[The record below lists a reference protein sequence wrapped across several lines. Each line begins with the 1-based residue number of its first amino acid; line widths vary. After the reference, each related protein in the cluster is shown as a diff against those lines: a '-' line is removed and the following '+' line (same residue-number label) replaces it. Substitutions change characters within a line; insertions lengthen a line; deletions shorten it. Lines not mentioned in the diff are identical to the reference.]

1 MQPIDPDALSRMP
14 KGFPACHPADEL
26 LRARNWGVRCTL
38 PTSLALEP
46 TLAREIITR
55 FRLMA
60 SVVETLNEAILAG
73 EKASSEPLRRVRA
86 NAFL

>member
-1 MQPIDPDALSRMP
+1 MP
-14 KGFPACHPADEL
+14 KGFCSEHPGADL

-38 PTSLALEP
+38 PTALALEP
-46 TLAREIITR
+46 VLAAEIINC

-60 SVVETLNEAILAG
+60 PLVDTLNGAILSA
-73 EKASSEPLRRVRA
+73 ASRAEEPLKRARA

>member
-1 MQPIDPDALSRMP
+1 MQPIEPEALSRMP
-14 KGFPACHPADEL
+14 KGFPSDHPADEL
-26 LRARNWGVRCTL
+26 LRAKNWGVRCSL
-38 PTSLALEP
+38 PTSLALQP
-46 TLAREIITR
+46 ALAREIIAR

-60 SVVETLNEAILAG
+60 PLVDTLNQAILSA

>member
-14 KGFPACHPADEL
+14 KGFSADHPADEL
-26 LRARNWGVRCTL
+26 LRAKNWGVRCSL
-38 PTSLALEP
+38 ETSLALERE
-46 TLAREIITR
+46 LAREIISR

-60 SVVETLNEAILAG
+60 PIVNTLNEAILSA
-73 EKASSEPLRRVRA
+73 EKQSSGRLDRGRA